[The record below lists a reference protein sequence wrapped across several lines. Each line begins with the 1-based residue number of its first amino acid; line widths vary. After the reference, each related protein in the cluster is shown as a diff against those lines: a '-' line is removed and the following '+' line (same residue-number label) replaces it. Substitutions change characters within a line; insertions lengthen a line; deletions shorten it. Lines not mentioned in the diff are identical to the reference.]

1 MAAGARLRA
10 EAFTPLPSTHR
21 HHGFLL
27 SLGIA
32 LFWGSLYVYYPILA
46 PYAKVL
52 GANLAQVGLIVG
64 SYGLTQAILRIPLG
78 LYADWRGIRKP
89 IALLGCAV
97 SLVGAVGLALARTP
111 EQVFWFRALTGVAAA
126 TWVASSVMLAG
137 YFPPRRAVRA
147 SSLAVFLTAAGQVFG
162 TSAGGLLADRWG
174 WRAPFLVAAGVAFLG
189 GVVVAQV
196 AEPPSLAT
204 REPATLGQIVGYA
217 RSRQLLLASLAA
229 ALLQYVSTATTGGFV
244 PLYAQSL
251 GASPAQLGWVTTV
264 MWVGHGL
271 GAALVGILVER
282 LGERRLLLLGALVMV
297 ATTLAVPF
305 CGSVL
310 LLIGLRAAYGLG
322 AGSILPVLMGLS
334 IKFVREEGRAAAMG
348 FYQAVYGVGMF
359 VGPSLSGL
367 LADRWGTAAVF
378 WSGASVSLGVGLLA
392 LLAASVQE
400 VPQREGREV
409 LVPAEGPQRPE

>member
-1 MAAGARLRA
+1 M
-10 EAFTPLPSTHR
+10 PSAHR
-21 HHGFLL
+21 RHGFLL

-32 LFWGSLYVYYPILA
+32 LFWGSLYVYYPTLA
-46 PYAKVL
+46 PYAQTL

-97 SLVGAVGLALARTP
+97 SLLGALGLALAQTP
-111 EQVFWFRALTGVAAA
+111 GQVFWFRALTGVAAA
-126 TWVASSVMLAG
+126 TWVATAVMLAG

-162 TSAGGLLADRWG
+162 TSTGGVLAEAWG

-189 GVVVAQV
+189 GLVVARV
-196 AEPPSLAT
+196 AEPPALAE
-204 REPATLGQIVGYA
+204 REPATLGQIVEYA
-217 RSRQLLLASLAA
+217 RSRQLVLASVAA

-271 GAALVGILVER
+271 GAALAGVLVER
-282 LGERRLLLLGALVMV
+282 LGERRLLLLGASVMV

-305 CGSVL
+305 CGSVP

-322 AGSILPVLMGLS
+322 AGSVLPVLMGLS

-359 VGPSLSGL
+359 VGPSLSGV
-367 LADRWGTAAVF
+367 LAQRWGTAAVF
-378 WSGASVSLGVGLLA
+378 WSGAGVALAVGLLA
-392 LLAASVQE
+392 VWAASVQQT
-400 VPQREGREV
+400 PPR
-409 LVPAEGPQRPE
+409 